1 MPDDSLPP
9 PPKMPSAKGA
19 ALLTIGGVA
28 AAFGLA
34 SCCAL
39 PLLFAGLGMGTAWLG
54 WVGLMAA
61 PHRTPIMII
70 SAVLLA
76 GGAALL
82 WRQQRVVASCGP
94 DTVCAPPAFRML
106 TLMGLLMGAGLLW
119 AGYTYA

>member
-1 MPDDSLPP
+1 
-9 PPKMPSAKGA
+9 
-19 ALLTIGGVA
+19 
-28 AAFGLA
+28 
-34 SCCAL
+34 
-39 PLLFAGLGMGTAWLG
+39 MGTAWLG
-54 WVGLMAA
+54 GVGLMAA

-82 WRQQRVVASCGP
+82 WRQQRVVASRGP